1 MPYFRFHDHFLNKRK
16 VLLMK
21 KRHNFGL
28 VQIYTGKGKGKTT
41 ASLGLAMRAAG
52 HNFKVAIIHFMKIWD
67 YGEVKSLQKLG
78 IDLFRYGT
86 TELIDPNNPS
96 TIDYDEANKAL
107 RKAEELL
114 EKSDY
119 DILILDEINVA
130 IDFKLIPL
138 KKVVDLLNKKPDS
151 LELVLTGRNCPQEL
165 IERADLVSCI
175 DEIKHPY
182 KSGLEARKGIE
193 F

>member
-1 MPYFRFHDHFLNKRK
+1 
-16 VLLMK
+16 MK
-21 KRHNFGL
+21 KEGGL
-28 VQIYTGKGKGKTT
+28 GLIQIYTGKGKGKTT
-41 ASLGLAMRAAG
+41 ASLGLAIRAAG
-52 HNFKVAIIHFMKIWD
+52 HNFKIAIIHFMKIWD
-67 YGEVKSLQKLG
+67 YGEVKSLKKLG

-86 TELIDPNNPS
+86 TELIDPKNPS
-96 TIDYDEANKAL
+96 PIDYEEAEKAIL
-107 RKAEELL
+107 KAEKLI

-130 IDFKLIPL
+130 VDFSLIPI
-138 KKVVDLLNKKPDS
+138 KRVVDLLDKKPDN

-165 IERADLVSCI
+165 IERADLVSVI

-182 KSGLEARKGIE
+182 QGGMEARKGIE

>member
-1 MPYFRFHDHFLNKRK
+1 
-16 VLLMK
+16 MK
-21 KRHNFGL
+21 KKHNFGL
-28 VQIYTGKGKGKTT
+28 VQIYTGGGKGKTT
-41 ASLGLAMRAAG
+41 ASLGLAVRAAG
-52 HNFKVAIIHFMKIWD
+52 HNFKIAIIHFMKIWD

-96 TIDYDEANKAL
+96 PIDYEEANKAL
-107 RKAEELL
+107 LKAEELM

-130 IDFKLIPL
+130 IDFHLIPL
-138 KKVVDLLNKKPDS
+138 KRVIDLIDTKPDN

-165 IERADLVSCI
+165 IERADLVSVI

-182 KSGLEARKGIE
+182 QGGMEARKGIE

>member
-1 MPYFRFHDHFLNKRK
+1 MI
-16 VLLMK
+16 
-21 KRHNFGL
+21 
-28 VQIYTGKGKGKTT
+28 QIYTGKGKGKTT
-41 ASLGLAMRAAG
+41 ASLGLAVRAAG
-52 HNFKVAIIHFMKIWD
+52 HNFKIAIIHFMKIWD
-67 YGEVKSLQKLG
+67 YGEVKSLKKLG

-86 TELIDPNNPS
+86 TELIDPKNPS
-96 TIDYDEANKAL
+96 PIDYEEADKAIL
-107 RKAEELL
+107 KAETLI

-130 IDFKLIPL
+130 VDFNLIPL
-138 KKVVDLLNKKPDS
+138 TRVIDLLDKKPDN

-165 IERADLVSCI
+165 IERADLVSVI

-182 KSGLEARKGIE
+182 QSGIEVRKGIE

>member
-1 MPYFRFHDHFLNKRK
+1 ME
-16 VLLMK
+16 

-86 TELIDPNNPS
+86 TELIDPNKPS
-96 TIDYDEANKAL
+96 KIDYDEANKAL
-107 RKAEELL
+107 RKAEELI
-114 EKSDY
+114 EKSGY

-138 KKVVDLLNKKPDS
+138 KRVVDLLDKKPNS

>member
-1 MPYFRFHDHFLNKRK
+1 
-16 VLLMK
+16 MK
-21 KRHNFGL
+21 KEGGL
-28 VQIYTGKGKGKTT
+28 GLIQIYTGKGKGKTT
-41 ASLGLAMRAAG
+41 AALGLAVRAVG

-67 YGEVKSLQKLG
+67 YGEVKSLRKLG

-86 TELIDPNNPS
+86 TELIDPKNPS
-96 TIDYDEANKAL
+96 PIDYEEANKAL
-107 RKAEELL
+107 LKAEKVI

-130 IDFKLIPL
+130 IDFNLIPL
-138 KKVVDLLNKKPDS
+138 KRVIDLIDKKPNK

-165 IERADLVSCI
+165 IERADLVSFI
-175 DEIKHPY
+175 NEIKHPY
-182 KSGLEARKGIE
+182 QKGIETRKGIE

>member
-1 MPYFRFHDHFLNKRK
+1 
-16 VLLMK
+16 MK
-21 KRHNFGL
+21 KKHNFGL
-28 VQIYTGKGKGKTT
+28 VQIYTGSGKGKTT
-41 ASLGLAMRAAG
+41 ASLGLAVRAAG
-52 HNFKVAIIHFMKIWD
+52 HNFKIAIIHFMKIWD
-67 YGEVKSLQKLG
+67 YGEVKSLRKLG

-96 TIDYDEANKAL
+96 PIDYEEANKAL
-107 RKAEELL
+107 LKTEELM

-130 IDFKLIPL
+130 IDFNLIPL
-138 KKVVDLLNKKPDS
+138 KRVVELLDKKPDS

-165 IERADLVSCI
+165 IERADLVSVI
-175 DEIKHPY
+175 DEIKHPFH
-182 KSGLEARKGIE
+182 KGIEARKGIE

>member
-1 MPYFRFHDHFLNKRK
+1 
-16 VLLMK
+16 MK
-21 KRHNFGL
+21 KEGGL
-28 VQIYTGKGKGKTT
+28 GLIQIYTGKGKGKTT
-41 ASLGLAMRAAG
+41 AALGLAVRAVG

-67 YGEVKSLQKLG
+67 YGEVKGLKRLG

-96 TIDYDEANKAL
+96 TIDYEEANKAL
-107 RKAEELL
+107 LKTEELM

-130 IDFKLIPL
+130 IDFNLIPL
-138 KKVVDLLNKKPDS
+138 KRVVDLLDKKPDN

-165 IERADLVSCI
+165 IERADLVSFI

-182 KSGLEARKGIE
+182 QKGIEARKGIE